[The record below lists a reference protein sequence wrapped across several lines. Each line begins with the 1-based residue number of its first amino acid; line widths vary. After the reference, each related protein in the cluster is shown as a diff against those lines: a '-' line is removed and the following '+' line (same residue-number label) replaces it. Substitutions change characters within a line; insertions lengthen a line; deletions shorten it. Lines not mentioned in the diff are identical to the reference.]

1 MALAPSLSNIR
12 LERGVP
18 GGGRNFQIISSCVSG
33 CADSGDKSLLFNTTL
48 NEVTTSS
55 RREVRQGCAGKKASA

>member
-18 GGGRNFQIISSCVSG
+18 GGGRNFQVISSCVSG
-33 CADSGDKSLLFNTTL
+33 CADSGDKSLLFTTL
-48 NEVTTSS
+48 NEVVTSS
-55 RREVRQGCAGKKASA
+55 RREQVRRGCAGKKASE